1 MLKVSLQPGETD
13 GVAAALGARVSTLRK
28 ERAGFTQKQLAA
40 AAGLSQPYL
49 AKIEAGRQDISL
61 RVLSRLAKALNVELV
76 DLVDGIDI
84 SAVELGSRPY
94 SRSSGP
100 D

>member
-1 MLKVSLQPGETD
+1 MLRASLQPGETD
-13 GVAAALGARVSTLRK
+13 GVAAALGARVGTLRK

-94 SRSSGP
+94 SRSFGP

>member
-1 MLKVSLQPGETD
+1 MSKASLMPGEAN
-13 GVAAALGARVSTLRK
+13 GVAAALGARVVALRK
-28 ERAGFTQKQLAA
+28 KSAGMTQKQLAA

-61 RVLSRLAKALNVELV
+61 RVLARLGKALTVELV

-84 SAVELGSRPY
+84 SAVELESRPY
-94 SRSSGP
+94 SRSSGS